1 MAERNAARA
10 TDRYERKRE
19 DILDAATLILN
30 QKGVK
35 GLTLSLA
42 AGAVGLSTTSVTY
55 YFKRKD
61 DLAAACLMRGV
72 EWLIHLAA
80 SADADAP
87 PGLRLERI
95 FDLHLERLRL
105 TALGLAPPLPAL
117 SDIRALSQPR
127 RSEVFAAYMKAF
139 RRMRQIFEA
148 PELASLTRG
157 RRTARTHMLLE
168 QISWAAFWLPRYD
181 PEDYPRIQ
189 QRMVD
194 ILLNGLAV
202 EGAAWEP
209 RLPPMAELAPGE
221 GPEMSRDA
229 FLRAATRLINT
240 HGYRGASVDRIS
252 AELNVTKGSFYHH
265 IDAKDDL
272 VVACFE
278 RSYEVMRRVQRL
290 VMAKDGD
297 QWSKL
302 ASAGAALAEY
312 QLSDYGPLLRSS
324 ALSALP
330 EAIREEMVQHSNR
343 ISDRFASM
351 ISDGIA
357 EGSIR
362 PVDPFIA
369 AQMLNATLNAGAEL
383 AFWVPGVR
391 QKAAPAVFV
400 RPMLMGIFRS

>member
-72 EWLIHLAA
+72 DWLIHLAA
-80 SADADAP
+80 SAEAGDP
-87 PGLRLERI
+87 PAALLEHI

-105 TALGLAPPLPAL
+105 TAIGLAPPLPAL

-168 QISWAAFWLPRYD
+168 QISWAAFWLP
-181 PEDYPRIQ
+181 
-189 QRMVD
+189 
-194 ILLNGLAV
+194 
-202 EGAAWEP
+202 
-209 RLPPMAELAPGE
+209 
-221 GPEMSRDA
+221 
-229 FLRAATRLINT
+229 
-240 HGYRGASVDRIS
+240 
-252 AELNVTKGSFYHH
+252 K
-265 IDAKDDL
+265 
-272 VVACFE
+272 
-278 RSYEVMRRVQRL
+278 
-290 VMAKDGD
+290 
-297 QWSKL
+297 
-302 ASAGAALAEY
+302 
-312 QLSDYGPLLRSS
+312 
-324 ALSALP
+324 
-330 EAIREEMVQHSNR
+330 
-343 ISDRFASM
+343 
-351 ISDGIA
+351 
-357 EGSIR
+357 
-362 PVDPFIA
+362 
-369 AQMLNATLNAGAEL
+369 
-383 AFWVPGVR
+383 
-391 QKAAPAVFV
+391 
-400 RPMLMGIFRS
+400 